1 MKKSYKI
8 LAAALL
14 LAAALTALLSVSI
27 RQVTVSGN
35 SRYSDQEMVD
45 LVFQK
50 RTDWNTLVCYLKNRF
65 GSPPQVPF
73 VEDYQ
78 LVFHSPFHVE
88 IIVHEKSVVGCVSYM
103 SSYMYFD
110 KDGIVVESTSQ
121 PLEGIPCVEG
131 LEFGSIVLHQP
142 LPVESQTV
150 FEDILNLTQVL
161 EVYGIRAD
169 RIRYNSR
176 GEATLF
182 IQDLEV
188 FLGDDADTAGKVA
201 ELSDMMPQLE
211 GKRGTLYLDSYDPV
225 NRQTMYTFKKK

>member
-65 GSPPQVPF
+65 GSHPQVPF

-121 PLEGIPCVEG
+121 PLEEIPCVEG

-211 GKRGTLYLDSYDPV
+211 GKKGTLYLDSYDPV

>member
-50 RTDWNTLVCYLKNRF
+50 RTDWYTLVCYLKNRF
-65 GSPPQVPF
+65 GSHPQVPF

-182 IQDLEV
+182 IQELEV

-211 GKRGTLYLDSYDPV
+211 GKKGTLYLDSYDPV

>member
-65 GSPPQVPF
+65 GSHPQVPF

-182 IQDLEV
+182 IQELEV

>member
-65 GSPPQVPF
+65 GSHPQVPF

-103 SSYMYFD
+103 SSYMYFE
-110 KDGIVVESTSQ
+110 KDGIVV
-121 PLEGIPCVEG
+121 
-131 LEFGSIVLHQP
+131 
-142 LPVESQTV
+142 
-150 FEDILNLTQVL
+150 
-161 EVYGIRAD
+161 
-169 RIRYNSR
+169 
-176 GEATLF
+176 
-182 IQDLEV
+182 
-188 FLGDDADTAGKVA
+188 
-201 ELSDMMPQLE
+201 
-211 GKRGTLYLDSYDPV
+211 
-225 NRQTMYTFKKK
+225 